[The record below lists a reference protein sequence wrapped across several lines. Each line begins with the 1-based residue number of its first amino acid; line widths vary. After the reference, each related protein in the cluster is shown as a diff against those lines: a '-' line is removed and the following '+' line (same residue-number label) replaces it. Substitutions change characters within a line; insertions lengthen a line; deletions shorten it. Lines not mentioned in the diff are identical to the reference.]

1 MESRLWKLFAAI
13 VLLLL
18 VGSQQSSASD
28 CLYSHPQSYFCNSE
42 VVIRA
47 KILREA
53 ERNNSVNGYEL
64 QILEV
69 FKGSLWLPGTI
80 ILIDISTGAS
90 IDLRADPGDFVLT
103 GFGSGSLQVSG
114 CSMVKPWSEL
124 TTKQALGIRG
134 AYKDGCSCEIISS
147 FPKPR
152 ESKGRHCKLD
162 DDSANQ
168 VANQA
173 CIPKGGTCSWQTIH

>member
-42 VVIRA
+42 EVIRA
-47 KILREA
+47 KFLREA
-53 ERNNSVNGYEL
+53 EMKNSVNGYEL
-64 QILEV
+64 QITEV
-69 FKGSLWLPGTI
+69 FKGSYWSTGTSI
-80 ILIDISTGAS
+80 RIKFSTGAA

-103 GFGSGSLQVSG
+103 GSGSPDLQVSG

-124 TTKQALGIRG
+124 TTKQAMGIRG

-147 FPKPR
+147 FPKPG
-152 ESKGRHCKLD
+152 ESKDQHCKLD

-173 CIPKGGTCSWQTIH
+173 CIPKGGICSWQTIN

>member
-28 CLYSHPQSYFCNSE
+28 CLYSHPQSYYCNSE
-42 VVIRA
+42 VVIKV
-47 KILREA
+47 KILREP
-53 ERNNSVNGYEL
+53 ERNNSVKGHKL

-69 FKGSLWLPGTI
+69 YKGGIWLSRSFFHNTF
-80 ILIDISTGAS
+80 TTTA
-90 IDLRADPGDFVLT
+90 IDLPVDPGNFLLI

-147 FPKPR
+147 FPKPG